1 MACFG
6 LGEEDERAA
15 ITQLPRKYNV
25 IRTCRYDFWVY
36 DDKLYCLQIRKKGP
50 LQGWTTNA
58 SFKMKV
64 MRIEVRRRIRHQICH
79 LPNAGFWPP
88 FVDSLMC
95 LCEAGLELV
104 VVGEGIVLASF
115 RLSNAQAS
123 LSCGLLAMIL
133 LLEAADEVA
142 AMLMHKVSGR
152 AEIRKTLTHF
162 LKSSGKGVKTSKK
175 HMGSC
180 YSRRLDKI
188 GKQAA

>member
-1 MACFG
+1 MC
-6 LGEEDERAA
+6 
-15 ITQLPRKYNV
+15 
-25 IRTCRYDFWVY
+25 
-36 DDKLYCLQIRKKGP
+36 
-50 LQGWTTNA
+50 
-58 SFKMKV
+58 
-64 MRIEVRRRIRHQICH
+64 

-142 AMLMHKVSGR
+142 AMLMRKVSGR

>member
-1 MACFG
+1 M
-6 LGEEDERAA
+6 
-15 ITQLPRKYNV
+15 
-25 IRTCRYDFWVY
+25 
-36 DDKLYCLQIRKKGP
+36 
-50 LQGWTTNA
+50 
-58 SFKMKV
+58 
-64 MRIEVRRRIRHQICH
+64 
-79 LPNAGFWPP
+79 
-88 FVDSLMC
+88 
-95 LCEAGLELV
+95 
-104 VVGEGIVLASF
+104 VGEGIVLASF